1 MTTYVYEHFKLDMC
15 TFKGAT
21 GSVTDVFWKEGCR
34 IPEILASEVIG
45 LIEKGFMSQSNE
57 EHRNMI
63 FEASIIVPSIPKG
76 STIDELK
83 KLLYSYTNEYYIEK
97 KSESN

>member
-1 MTTYVYEHFKLDMC
+1 MC
-15 TFKGAT
+15 TFKGVN
-21 GSVTDVFWKEGCR
+21 GSVTDVFWKDGCR
-34 IPEILASEVIG
+34 VPEILASEVIG
-45 LIEKGFMSQSNE
+45 LIEKGFMSSSNE

-97 KSESN
+97 KSL